1 MLLQKEADVLMSL
14 MGGLGGWA
22 QEALKG
28 QERGRGQA
36 GVFVGSRELCALR
49 QKSCDSRS

>member
-36 GVFVGSRELCALR
+36 GRRVCRLKRIMCFKAKVL
-49 QKSCDSRS
+49 